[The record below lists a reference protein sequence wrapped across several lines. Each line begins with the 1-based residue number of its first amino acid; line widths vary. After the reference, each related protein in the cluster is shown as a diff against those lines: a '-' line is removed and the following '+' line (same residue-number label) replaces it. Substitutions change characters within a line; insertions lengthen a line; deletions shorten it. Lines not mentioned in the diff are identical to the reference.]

1 MVGERVAYVEKWQ
14 DLGRGDL
21 GKVREGFYRD
31 FILFFN

>member
-1 MVGERVAYVEKWQ
+1 MLVERVAYVEKWQ

-21 GKVREGFYRD
+21 GKVRQGLCRD